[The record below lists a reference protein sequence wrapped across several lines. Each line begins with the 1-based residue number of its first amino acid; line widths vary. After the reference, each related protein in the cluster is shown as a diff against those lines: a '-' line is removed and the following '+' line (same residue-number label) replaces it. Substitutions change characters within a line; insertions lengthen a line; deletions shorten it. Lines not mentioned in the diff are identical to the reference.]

1 MILAVIFDMDGL
13 MFDTERLCTWA
24 TEQTG
29 KEMGREGLS
38 GFAKEVIGLREAEC
52 KRKYFM
58 QFGEEFPFEQF
69 SRRRQEIID
78 RYIREKGVPV
88 KPGLFELLNFLKRGG
103 FPMAVATST
112 SRRHAL
118 AYLER
123 TGAAPYFDQMMFG
136 DMLENG
142 KPAPD
147 IYLKAA
153 SLLEVAPEDCMALED
168 SPRGIQSAHAA
179 GMTTVM
185 IPDLLPPDQDDRKRY
200 DYCVPSLFEV
210 PALLQKERKEGGT

>member
-78 RYIREKGVPV
+78 RYIREK
-88 KPGLFELLNFLKRGG
+88 
-103 FPMAVATST
+103 A
-112 SRRHAL
+112 SRS
-118 AYLER
+118 
-123 TGAAPYFDQMMFG
+123 
-136 DMLENG
+136 N
-142 KPAPD
+142 PACLSCS
-147 IYLKAA
+147 I
-153 SLLEVAPEDCMALED
+153 
-168 SPRGIQSAHAA
+168 
-179 GMTTVM
+179 
-185 IPDLLPPDQDDRKRY
+185 
-200 DYCVPSLFEV
+200 F
-210 PALLQKERKEGGT
+210 